1 MNDILD
7 TKIKNKNKKITTLA
21 TKAEL
26 KVEQNK
32 IEKLQTYDDSSL
44 FIDQSYFGHNRQQNF
59 LIHERMYK
67 TFKIP
72 AGLTDKLQNESLK
85 SCQVKKISFLLYQII
100 VCFQNLCG

>member
-44 FIDQSYFGHNRQQNF
+44 FIDQSYFGHNR
-59 LIHERMYK
+59 
-67 TFKIP
+67 
-72 AGLTDKLQNESLK
+72 
-85 SCQVKKISFLLYQII
+85 
-100 VCFQNLCG
+100 